1 MVQCGTVW
9 CSVVQCGAVWYSVVQ
24 CGTVWCSV
32 VQYVCMSMRDM
43 ELELGCDWIILTS
56 FFEYGASWCCAV
68 QCGAAW
74 YSVVQ
79 CGTVCMYVH
88 AGYEDGVG
96 VWLNTRW

>member
-1 MVQCGTVW
+1 M
-9 CSVVQCGAVWYSVVQ
+9 VQ

-32 VQYVCMSMRDM
+32 VQYVCMYHTAPCTYIHTHTYIRMRDM
-43 ELELGCDWIILTS
+43 ELELGCNWIILTS